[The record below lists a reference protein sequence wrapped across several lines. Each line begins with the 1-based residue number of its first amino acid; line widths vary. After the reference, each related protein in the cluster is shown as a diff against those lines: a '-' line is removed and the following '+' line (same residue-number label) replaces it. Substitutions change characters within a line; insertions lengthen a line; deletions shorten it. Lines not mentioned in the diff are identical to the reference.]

1 MINHEES
8 VSIINRKL
16 TWIKNFYNLEKE
28 YDFNYLSKTLNSNQ
42 LVSRFFNKP
51 SLQPSLS
58 DTWQIMDVSGCDE
71 LLLSWQ
77 DLIMK
82 LGQYNFHQKDRM
94 DFFVSFESNVGVP
107 HVDKEDVFILGLHG
121 KTMYTIFD
129 KELSEIIIEKGDMVF
144 IPSGIMH
151 RSISITPR
159 SIASLS
165 LWSKSNN
172 V

>member
-1 MINHEES
+1 MINHKES
-8 VSIINRKL
+8 VSIVNRKL
-16 TWIKNFYNLEKE
+16 TCIKNFYNLEKE

-42 LVSRFFNKP
+42 LDSRFFNKP

-58 DTWQIMDVSGCDE
+58 DTWQIMGVSNCDQ

-82 LGQYNFHQKDRM
+82 LGQYSFHQKDRM

-121 KTMYTIFD
+121 KTVYTIFN
-129 KELSEIIIEKGDMVF
+129 KELLEITIERGDMVY

-151 RSISITPR
+151 RSISMTPR
-159 SIASLS
+159 IIASLS
-165 LWSKSNN
+165 LWSKSND
-172 V
+172 